1 MLLYPC
7 ESSLL
12 NGVVGMTEFERLRI
26 RAGLTIAQLATEAD
40 ISRSTIEK
48 IEKDIPIR
56 APLASRACNV
66 LSRHLGYEI
75 TYEDLGIKTV

>member
-1 MLLYPC
+1 
-7 ESSLL
+7 
-12 NGVVGMTEFERLRI
+12 MTEFERLRI

-48 IEKDIPIR
+48 IEKGIPVR

-75 TYEDLGIKTV
+75 FYEDVGIKTV

>member
-1 MLLYPC
+1 
-7 ESSLL
+7 
-12 NGVVGMTEFERLRI
+12 MTEFARLRI
-26 RAGLTIAQLATEAD
+26 RAGLTIAQLSSEAN

-48 IEKDIPIR
+48 IEKDTPVR

>member
-1 MLLYPC
+1 M
-7 ESSLL
+7 
-12 NGVVGMTEFERLRI
+12 NGVVVMTEFERLRI
-26 RAGLTIAQLATEAD
+26 RAGLTVAQMSSEAQ

-48 IEKDIPIR
+48 IERDIPVR

-75 TYEDLGIKTV
+75 TIENIGIKTV

>member
-1 MLLYPC
+1 
-7 ESSLL
+7 
-12 NGVVGMTEFERLRI
+12 MTEFERLRI
-26 RAGLTIAQLATEAD
+26 RAGLTVAQVSSEAQ

-48 IEKDIPIR
+48 IEKDVPVR

-75 TYEDLGIKTV
+75 TIESINIKTV

>member
-1 MLLYPC
+1 
-7 ESSLL
+7 
-12 NGVVGMTEFERLRI
+12 MTEFERLRI
-26 RAGLTIAQLATEAD
+26 KAGLTIAQVCAEAN
-40 ISRSTIEK
+40 ISRSTVEK

-75 TYEDLGIKTV
+75 SYEDIGIKTV

>member
-1 MLLYPC
+1 
-7 ESSLL
+7 
-12 NGVVGMTEFERLRI
+12 MTEFERLRI
-26 RAGLTIAQLATEAD
+26 RAGLTVAQMSSEAQ

-48 IEKDIPIR
+48 IERDIPVR

-75 TYEDLGIKTV
+75 TIENIGIKTV

>member
-1 MLLYPC
+1 
-7 ESSLL
+7 
-12 NGVVGMTEFERLRI
+12 MTEFERLRI
-26 RAGLTIAQLATEAD
+26 RAGLTIAQVSSEAQ

-48 IEKDIPIR
+48 IEKDVPVR

-75 TYEDLGIKTV
+75 TIESIHIKTV

>member
-1 MLLYPC
+1 
-7 ESSLL
+7 
-12 NGVVGMTEFERLRI
+12 MTEFERLRI
-26 RAGLTIAQLATEAD
+26 RAGLTVAQLSSEAQ

-48 IEKDIPIR
+48 IEKDIPVR

-75 TYEDLGIKTV
+75 TIESIGIKTV